1 MDSAKVWDRDAVI
14 HLINTSKPALAKALW
29 AIYQR
34 QTTDEQRD
42 QTTRVANGRG
52 FNSRDAQFLS
62 DVARKLPLYD
72 FNLTDR
78 QMAKVR
84 PMMRKYWR
92 QLLEEIAAKGG
103 RVAMSPKRE
112 MAIARENERAIPQ
125 ETAPTHREI
134 ANPLY
139 GAYAM

>member
-29 AIYQR
+29 TIYQR
-34 QTTDEQRD
+34 QTADEQRT
-42 QTTRVANGRG
+42 QTTNVRNKRG
-52 FNSRDAQFLS
+52 FNSNDAQFLS

-92 QLLEEIAAKGG
+92 QLLEEIERKGG
-103 RVAMSPKRE
+103 AVVKSPKRAK
-112 MAIARENERAIPQ
+112 AIGRESERAIPR
-125 ETAPTHREI
+125 ETAPVRREI

-139 GAYAM
+139 GAWTL